1 MVPTVIVSM
10 LTTSLAQF
18 ESVGI
23 PLEGDRLNEV
33 FRNYVFL
40 NGIKILV
47 LDFVVYSIVG
57 IYIDNIFPRKTGMQK
72 PWSYVCDMITPS
84 YWDCFN
90 LCRRSKKYHAETDR
104 KIRHFNAKGYKS
116 YKQMKAALE
125 GRQIETDF
133 ETKYIKPLNFEQP
146 DVSLIEQEKTRKYL
160 RVQDLVKVFQNGFR
174 AVDGVNVRMYE
185 GQIFALLG
193 HNGAGK
199 TTMISMLTGMLK
211 PTEGLANVYGYDVFE
226 HDIDEVRSIMG
237 VCPQHDILFD
247 LLTPI
252 EHL

>member
-1 MVPTVIVSM
+1 
-10 LTTSLAQF
+10 
-18 ESVGI
+18 
-23 PLEGDRLNEV
+23 
-33 FRNYVFL
+33 
-40 NGIKILV
+40 
-47 LDFVVYSIVG
+47 
-57 IYIDNIFPRKTGMQK
+57 
-72 PWSYVCDMITPS
+72 
-84 YWDCFN
+84 
-90 LCRRSKKYHAETDR
+90 
-104 KIRHFNAKGYKS
+104 
-116 YKQMKAALE
+116 MKAELE

-133 ETKYIKPLNFEQP
+133 ETKYIKPLNFEPP
-146 DVSLIEQEKTRKYL
+146 DVSLTEQEKTRKYL
-160 RVQDLVKVFQNGFR
+160 RVQDLVKVFQNGFK